1 MYRNPLIYT
10 EQTGSDANE
19 QKDMIDQQIIA
30 EYEKL
35 NEKCDHIIKKIK
47 TRKSQKKK

>member
-1 MYRNPLIYT
+1 MYRNPLVST
-10 EQTGSDANE
+10 EQTSSDTSD
-19 QKDMIDQQIIA
+19 QKDMIDQQIIT

-35 NEKCDHIIKKIK
+35 NEKCDRIIKKIK